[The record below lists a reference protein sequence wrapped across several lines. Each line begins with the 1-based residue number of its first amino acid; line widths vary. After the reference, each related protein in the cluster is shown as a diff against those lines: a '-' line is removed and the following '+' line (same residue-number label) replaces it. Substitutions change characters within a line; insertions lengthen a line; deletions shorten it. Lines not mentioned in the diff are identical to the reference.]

1 MSRSLATLKHNTK
14 ERISNSRVIKK
25 ITNSKF
31 LKRFAFAFLAMG
43 GYSRYAF
50 AEPSQDG
57 YTMIANTIDMATT
70 WIRYLG
76 AIVFIYG
83 LVAFI
88 MAWKSHNSE
97 GQSNAGM
104 WLVVGAMLL
113 AIKTIVS
120 AIGVI

>member
-1 MSRSLATLKHNTK
+1 MLKTFVK
-14 ERISNSRVIKK
+14 SNPEIKGKK
-25 ITNSKF
+25 IIQRICSSKKFKKF
-31 LKRFAFAFLAMG
+31 LFTFIAMG
-43 GYSRYAF
+43 GYTVYAY
-50 AEPSQDG
+50 AEPNQDG
-57 YTMIANTIDMATT
+57 YSMITNTINMATT

-76 AIVFIYG
+76 AIVFVYG

-104 WLVVGAMLL
+104 WVVVGAMLC
-113 AIKTIVS
+113 AIKSIVT

>member
-1 MSRSLATLKHNTK
+1 MLKSLEILKHNTK
-14 ERISNSRVIKK
+14 ERISNSKAINK
-25 ITNSKF
+25 IADSKF

-43 GYSRYAF
+43 GYSSYAF
-50 AEPSQDG
+50 AEPNQDG

-70 WIRYLG
+70 WVRYLG
-76 AIVFIYG
+76 SIVFVYG

-104 WLVVGAMLL
+104 WVVVGAMLC
-113 AIKTIVS
+113 AIKTIVA